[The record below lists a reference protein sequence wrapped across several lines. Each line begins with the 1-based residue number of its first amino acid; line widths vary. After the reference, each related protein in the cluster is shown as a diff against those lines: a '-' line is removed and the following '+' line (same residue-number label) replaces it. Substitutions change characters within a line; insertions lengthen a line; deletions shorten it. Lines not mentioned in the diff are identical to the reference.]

1 MAENFF
7 EEEIHLR
14 DYLRVIFKRRWLIAT
29 VLIIV
34 VATVTIESFRMTPI
48 FRATAQVMIESDN
61 PKVVDIEEVLRVNKT
76 DADYYQTQYGI
87 LKSKALALKV
97 IKFLALKENPEIGN
111 SKKGFSP
118 GAVFHAMV
126 GWLKNLFSS
135 AEAKPDP
142 RLEEDKQNNS
152 LIKAYLGRLKVEPI
166 RQSRLVN
173 VSFEGKDPRMTARI
187 ANAHAQLYIESN
199 IERKFS
205 ASQQAVGWLN
215 QRIKEEEKK
224 LQHSEESLQ
233 AYREKQGL
241 IDIDFGE
248 RQGIILQ
255 SLNDLNAALTNA
267 QTEKIEKMQLY
278 SELQKFSGRPELAES
293 LPAVVGNPLIQELQ
307 ANYIALSGEYSKLSQ
322 KYGPEHP
329 TMVRLSSEMRGVRE
343 KIAQEVR
350 KIARSIETEARLAS
364 DKEKAILAA
373 MEAKKKEALNLN
385 QKQIKYDVLK
395 READTTRALF
405 ESLLKRAKE
414 ATITE
419 GLNITNIVVVD
430 PARVP
435 ETPVKP
441 KKVQNILLALI
452 VGLTLGIGL
461 AFFLEYLDNTIKTP
475 DEVER
480 YLKIPLLGVVGSF
493 PTNSPDPKKKEMITH
508 VEPKSTIAE
517 AFRTIRTNL
526 LFSSPDVEKKV
537 LLITSVLP
545 LEGKTILASNLA
557 VTFAKMG
564 KNVLLIDAD
573 LRRPRIHA
581 VFDLERGKGLSA
593 LLVGGESLIRN
604 TDIPGLKVITSGA
617 LPPNPAELLNSKK
630 MKEIIERARAQYDLI
645 IIDSPPI
652 LSVTDP
658 AILATFSDGVVVTIR
673 ASSTP
678 RPAIKKG
685 VQQLSEVGGKVLGCV
700 LNDVNFEKESYYYS
714 NYRYYYHYYYHAY
727 GEEDGKKPGH
737 VGAQRVAPNRQESEA
752 KLRKS

>member
-14 DYLRVIFKRRWLIAT
+14 DYLRVIFKRRWLIVT
-29 VLIIV
+29 ILLIV
-34 VATVTIESFRMTPI
+34 VVSVTIESFRMTPI

-97 IKFLALKENPEIGN
+97 IKFLTLKENPEIGD
-111 SKKGFSP
+111 SKKGFSL
-118 GAVFHAMV
+118 GAAFHEMV

-135 AEAKPDP
+135 AEEKLDP
-142 RLEEDKQNNS
+142 QLEEDKENNS
-152 LIKAYLGRLKVEPI
+152 LIKAYLSRLKVEPI

-173 VSFEGKDPRMTARI
+173 VSFEGKDPRMVAGI

-255 SLNDLNAALTNA
+255 SLNDLNTALTIA

-278 SELQKFSGRPELAES
+278 SELQKFSGQPELAES
-293 LPAVVGNPLIQELQ
+293 LPAVVQNPLIQELK
-307 ANYIALSGEYSKLSQ
+307 ANYIALSGEYSKLSR
-322 KYGPEHP
+322 KYGLEHP

-350 KIARSIETEARLAS
+350 KIAQSIETESRLAS

-373 MEAKKKEALNLN
+373 METKKKEALNLN
-385 QKQIKYDVLK
+385 QKQIKYDVLR

-414 ATITE
+414 ATLTE
-419 GLNITNIVVVD
+419 GLNVTNIVVVD

-441 KKVQNILLALI
+441 KKAQNTLLALI
-452 VGLTLGIGL
+452 TGLTLGIGL

-493 PTNSPDPKKKEMITH
+493 LTNSPDPKKKEMITQ

-545 LEGKTILASNLA
+545 LEGKTVLASNLA
-557 VTFAKMG
+557 ITFATMG

-593 LLVGGESLIRN
+593 LLVGGESTIRN
-604 TDIPGLKVITSGA
+604 TDIPSLKVITSGA

-685 VQQLSEVGGKVLGCV
+685 IQQLSEVGGKVLGCV

-727 GEEDGKKPGH
+727 GEEEGKKP
-737 VGAQRVAPNRQESEA
+737 RVRKQKTGERKQESEA

>member
-14 DYLRVIFKRRWLIAT
+14 DYLRVIIKRRWLIAT

-34 VATVTIESFRMTPI
+34 VVSVTIESFRMTPI

-76 DADYYQTQYGI
+76 DEDYYQTQYGI

-97 IKFLALKENPEIGN
+97 IKFLNLKENAEIGG
-111 SKKGFSP
+111 SKKGFSL

-142 RLEEDKQNNS
+142 QMKEDKENNS
-152 LIKAYLGRLKVEPI
+152 LIEAYLGRLKVEPI
-166 RQSRLVN
+166 RQSRLVD
-173 VSFEGKDPRMTARI
+173 VSFEGKDPRMTAKI

-224 LQHSEESLQ
+224 LQTSEESLQ
-233 AYREKQGL
+233 VYREKQGL

-255 SLNDLNAALTNA
+255 SLNDLNAALTKA

-278 SELQKFSGRPELAES
+278 SELQKFSGRPELVES
-293 LPAVVGNPLIQELQ
+293 LPAVVQNSLIQGLK

-322 KYGPEHP
+322 KYGSEHP
-329 TMVRLSSEMRGVRE
+329 NMVRLSSEMHGTRE

-350 KIARSIETEARLAS
+350 KIAQSIETEARLAS

-373 MEAKKKEALNLN
+373 METKKKEALDLN
-385 QKQIKYDVLK
+385 QKQIKYDALK
-395 READTTRALF
+395 REVDTTRSLF
-405 ESLLKRAKE
+405 ESLLKRTKE
-414 ATITE
+414 ATLTE
-419 GLNITNIVVVD
+419 GLNVTNIVVVD

-435 ETPVKP
+435 EAPVKP
-441 KKVQNILLALI
+441 KKAQNILLALI
-452 VGLTLGIGL
+452 TGLTLGIGL

-480 YLKIPLLGVVGSF
+480 YLKIPLLGVVGSL
-493 PTNSPDPKKKEMITH
+493 PTNSPDPKKKEMISLI
-508 VEPKSTIAE
+508 EPKSTIAE

-545 LEGKTILASNLA
+545 LEGKTVLASNLA
-557 VTFAKMG
+557 ITFATMG

-573 LRRPRIHA
+573 MRRPRIHT
-581 VFDLERGKGLSA
+581 VFALERGKGLSA
-593 LLVGGESLIRN
+593 LLTGGESTIRN
-604 TDIPGLKVITSGA
+604 TDIPSLKVITSGA

-630 MKEIIERARAQYDLI
+630 MKELIERTRAQYDLI

-658 AILATFSDGVVVTIR
+658 AILATFSDGTVVTIR

-685 VQQLSEVGGKVLGCV
+685 IQQLSEVGGKVLGCV

-714 NYRYYYHYYYHAY
+714 NYRYYYHYYYHPY
-727 GEEDGKKPGH
+727 EEEGSKKPGARNQKPG
-737 VGAQRVAPNRQESEA
+737 VRSQKQ
-752 KLRKS
+752 

>member
-14 DYLRVIFKRRWLIAT
+14 DYLRVVFKRRWLIVT
-29 VLIIV
+29 VLLIV
-34 VATVTIESFRMTPI
+34 VVSVTIESFRMTPI
-48 FRATAQVMIESDN
+48 FRATVQVMIESDN

-76 DADYYQTQYGI
+76 DEDYYQTQYGI

-97 IKFLALKENPEIGN
+97 IKSLTLKENAEFGG
-111 SKKGFSP
+111 SKKGFSL
-118 GAVFHAMV
+118 GAVFHGMV
-126 GWLKNLFSS
+126 GWLKTLFSS
-135 AEAKPDP
+135 ADAKPDP
-142 RLEEDKQNNS
+142 QLEEDKENNS
-152 LIKAYLGRLKVEPI
+152 LIRAYLGRLSVEPI
-166 RQSRLVN
+166 RLSRLVN
-173 VSFEGKDPRMTARI
+173 VSFEGKDPQMAARI
-187 ANAHAQLYIESN
+187 ANAHAQFFIESN

-205 ASQQAVGWLN
+205 ASQAAVGWLN

-233 AYREKQGL
+233 IYREKQGL

-255 SLNDLNAALTNA
+255 SLNDLNAALTKA

-293 LPAVVGNPLIQELQ
+293 LPPVVQNSLIQGLK

-329 TMVRLSSEMRGVRE
+329 NMVRLSSEMQGVRG

-350 KIARSIETEARLAS
+350 KIAQSIETESRLAS

-373 MEAKKKEALNLN
+373 METKKKEALDLN
-385 QKQIKYDVLK
+385 QKQIKYDALK
-395 READTTRALF
+395 REVDITRSLF

-414 ATITE
+414 AAVTE
-419 GLNITNIVVVD
+419 GLNVTNIVVVD

-441 KKVQNILLALI
+441 KKAQNILLALI
-452 VGLTLGIGL
+452 TGLTLGIGL
-461 AFFLEYLDNTIKTP
+461 AFFFEYLDNTIKTP

-493 PTNSPDPKKKEMITH
+493 PTDSTDPKEKEMITH
-508 VEPKSTIAE
+508 LEPQSTIAE

-526 LFSSPDVEKKV
+526 LFSSPDIEKKV
-537 LLITSVLP
+537 LLVTSVLP
-545 LEGKTILASNLA
+545 LEGKTVLASNLA
-557 VTFAKMG
+557 ITFAKMG

-573 LRRPRIHA
+573 LRRPRIHT

-593 LLVGGESLIRN
+593 LLVGGESTIKN
-604 TDIPGLKVITSGA
+604 TDIPSLKVITSGA

-630 MKEIIERARAQYDLI
+630 MKEFIERAREQYDII

-658 AILATFSDGVVVTIR
+658 AILATFSDGVVITIR

-685 VQQLSEVGGKVLGCV
+685 IQQLSEVGGKVLGCI

-714 NYRYYYHYYYHAY
+714 NYRYYYHYYYHSY
-727 GEEDGKKPGH
+727 GEEDSKKPGH
-737 VGAQRVAPNRQESEA
+737 RSQKS
-752 KLRKS
+752 KLET

>member
-1 MAENFF
+1 MA
-7 EEEIHLR
+7 
-14 DYLRVIFKRRWLIAT
+14 
-29 VLIIV
+29 
-34 VATVTIESFRMTPI
+34 
-48 FRATAQVMIESDN
+48 
-61 PKVVDIEEVLRVNKT
+61 
-76 DADYYQTQYGI
+76 
-87 LKSKALALKV
+87 
-97 IKFLALKENPEIGN
+97 
-111 SKKGFSP
+111 
-118 GAVFHAMV
+118 
-126 GWLKNLFSS
+126 
-135 AEAKPDP
+135 
-142 RLEEDKQNNS
+142 
-152 LIKAYLGRLKVEPI
+152 
-166 RQSRLVN
+166 
-173 VSFEGKDPRMTARI
+173 ARI

-205 ASQQAVGWLN
+205 ASQEAVGWLN

-233 AYREKQGL
+233 IYREQQGL

-255 SLNDLNAALTNA
+255 SLNDLNAALTRA

-293 LPAVVGNPLIQELQ
+293 LPPVVQNSLIQGLK

-329 TMVRLSSEMRGVRE
+329 NMVRLSSEMRGVRE

-350 KIARSIETEARLAS
+350 KIAQSIETESRLAS

-373 MEAKKKEALNLN
+373 METKKKEALDLN
-385 QKQIKYDVLK
+385 QKQIKYDALK
-395 READTTRALF
+395 REVDITRSLF

-414 ATITE
+414 AAVTE
-419 GLNITNIVVVD
+419 GLNVTNLVVVD

-441 KKVQNILLALI
+441 KKAQNILLALI
-452 VGLTLGIGL
+452 TGLTLGIGL

-480 YLKIPLLGVVGSF
+480 YLKIPLLGVVGSL
-493 PTNSPDPKKKEMITH
+493 PTNSTDPKKKEMITH
-508 VEPKSTIAE
+508 TEPKSTIAE

-526 LFSSPDVEKKV
+526 LFSSPDIEKKV

-545 LEGKTILASNLA
+545 LEGKTLMASNLA
-557 VTFAKMG
+557 ITFAKMG

-573 LRRPRIHA
+573 MRRPRIHS
-581 VFDLERGKGLSA
+581 VFYLERDKGLSA
-593 LLVGGESLIRN
+593 LLTGGESTIKN
-604 TDIPGLKVITSGA
+604 TDIPSLKVITAGA

-630 MKEIIERARAQYDLI
+630 MQELIERAREQYDLV

-685 VQQLSEVGGKVLGCV
+685 IQQLSEVGGKVLGCV

-714 NYRYYYHYYYHAY
+714 NYRYYYHYYYHPY
-727 GEEDGKKPGH
+727 EEEGSKKPG
-737 VGAQRVAPNRQESEA
+737 GRNRG
-752 KLRKS
+752 

>member
-1 MAENFF
+1 MAESFF

-29 VLIIV
+29 VLLLV
-34 VATVTIESFRMTPI
+34 VVSVTIESFRMIPI
-48 FRATAQVMIESDN
+48 FRATAQVMIETDN
-61 PKVVDIEEVLRVNKT
+61 PKVVDIEEVLRVSNT
-76 DADYYQTQYGI
+76 AQDYYQTQYGI

-97 IKFLALKENPEIGN
+97 IKFLNLKDNPEIGN
-111 SKKGFSP
+111 SKNGFSL
-118 GAVFHAMV
+118 GAVFHGMV
-126 GWLKNLFSS
+126 GWLKNLTSS
-135 AEAKPDP
+135 ADAKPDP
-142 RLEEDKQNNS
+142 QLEEDKENNS
-152 LIKAYLGRLKVEPI
+152 LIKAYLGRLSVEPI

-173 VSFEGKDPRMTARI
+173 VSFEGKDPQMVARI

-199 IERKFS
+199 LERKFS
-205 ASQQAVGWLN
+205 ASQAAVGWLN

-224 LQHSEESLQ
+224 LQRSEESLQ

-241 IDIDFGE
+241 IDLDFGE

-255 SLNDLNAALTNA
+255 SLNDFNAALTRA
-267 QTEKIEKMQLY
+267 QTEKIEKQQLY

-293 LPAVVGNPLIQELQ
+293 LSVVVQNSLIQGLK

-329 TMVRLSSEMRGVRE
+329 NMARLSSEMQGVRE

-350 KIARSIETEARLAS
+350 KIAQSIETESRLAS
-364 DKEKAILAA
+364 DKEKAIIAA
-373 MEAKKKEALNLN
+373 MEVKKKEALDLN

-395 READTTRALF
+395 READTTRSLF
-405 ESLLKRAKE
+405 ESLLKRTKE
-414 ATITE
+414 ATLTE
-419 GLNITNIVVVD
+419 GLNVTNIVVVD

-441 KKVQNILLALI
+441 KKAQNILLALI
-452 VGLTLGIGL
+452 TGLTLGIGL

-493 PTNSPDPKKKEMITH
+493 PTDSTDSKKKEMITH
-508 VEPKSTIAE
+508 IEPKSTIAE

-526 LFSSPDVEKKV
+526 LFSSPDIEKKV

-545 LEGKTILASNLA
+545 LEGKTLLASNLA
-557 VTFAKMG
+557 ITFAKMG

-573 LRRPRIHA
+573 LRGPRIHT
-581 VFDLERGKGLSA
+581 VFDLEKSKGLSA
-593 LLVGGESLIRN
+593 LLTGGESAIKN
-604 TDIPGLKVITSGA
+604 TDIPSLTVITSGA

-630 MKEIIERARAQYDLI
+630 MKELIERVRAQYDLI
-645 IIDSPPI
+645 VIDSPPI

-658 AILATFSDGVVVTIR
+658 VILATFADGVVVTIR

-685 VQQLSEVGGKVLGCV
+685 IQQLSEVGGKVLGCV

-727 GEEDGKKPGH
+727 GEEGTNKPGGRSH
-737 VGAQRVAPNRQESEA
+737 KSGARSQKS
-752 KLRKS
+752 KLEP

>member
-29 VLIIV
+29 VLLIV
-34 VATVTIESFRMTPI
+34 VVTVTIESFRMTPI

-97 IKFLALKENPEIGN
+97 IKSLILKENPEFGGL
-111 SKKGFSP
+111 KKGFSL

-126 GWLKNLFSS
+126 GGLKNLFSS
-135 AEAKPDP
+135 ADAKTDP
-142 RLEEDKQNNS
+142 QLEEDKENNS
-152 LIKAYLGRLKVEPI
+152 LIKAYLSRLSVEPI

-173 VSFEGKDPRMTARI
+173 VSFEGKDPQMTAKI

-205 ASQQAVGWLN
+205 ASQEAVGWLN

-224 LQHSEESLQ
+224 LQRSEESLQ

-255 SLNDLNAALTNA
+255 SLNDLNAALTKA

-278 SELQKFSGRPELAES
+278 SELQKFSGRPELVES

-322 KYGPEHP
+322 KYGSEHP
-329 TMVRLSSEMRGVRE
+329 TMVRLSSEMQGVRG

-350 KIARSIETEARLAS
+350 KIAQSIETESRLAS
-364 DKEKAILAA
+364 DKEKAIIAA
-373 MEAKKKEALNLN
+373 MEVKKKEALNLN

-395 READTTRALF
+395 READTTRTLF

-414 ATITE
+414 ATVTE
-419 GLNITNIVVVD
+419 GLNITNIVIVD

-475 DEVER
+475 DEVEH

-493 PTNSPDPKKKEMITH
+493 STNSAGPKKKEIITQL
-508 VEPKSTIAE
+508 EPKSTIAE

-526 LFSSPDVEKKV
+526 LFSSPDIEKKV

-545 LEGKTILASNLA
+545 LEGKTVLASNLA
-557 VTFAKMG
+557 ITFATMG

-573 LRRPRIHA
+573 LRRPRIHT
-581 VFDLERGKGLSA
+581 VFDLERTKGLSA
-593 LLVGGESLIRN
+593 FLTGGESLIKN

-630 MKEIIERARAQYDLI
+630 MKEFLERARAQYDLI
-645 IIDSPPI
+645 VIDSPPI

-678 RPAIKKG
+678 RPPIKRG
-685 VQQLSEVGGKVLGCV
+685 IQQLSEVGGKVLGCV

-714 NYRYYYHYYYHAY
+714 NYRYYYHYYYHSY
-727 GEEDGKKPGH
+727 GEEGDKKPG
-737 VGAQRVAPNRQESEA
+737 VRSQKSKGEA
-752 KLRKS
+752 RTLNL

>member
-1 MAENFF
+1 MTLEPLDLWILFMAENFF

-29 VLIIV
+29 VLLIV
-34 VATVTIESFRMTPI
+34 VVTVTIESFRMTPI

-87 LKSKALALKV
+87 LKSKALVLKV
-97 IKFLALKENPEIGN
+97 IKSLTLKENPEFAGLKN
-111 SKKGFSP
+111 GFSLRAIFQ
-118 GAVFHAMV
+118 GII
-126 GWLKNLFSS
+126 GWLKNIFSS
-135 AEAKPDP
+135 AEAKTDP
-142 RLEEDKQNNS
+142 QLEEDKENNF
-152 LIKAYLGRLKVEPI
+152 LIKSYLGRLRIEPI

-173 VSFEGKDPRMTARI
+173 VSFEAKNPQLAARI
-187 ANAHAQLYIESN
+187 ANAHAQLFIESN

-215 QRIKEEEKK
+215 QSIKEEEKK

-255 SLNDLNAALTNA
+255 SLNDLNAALTKA

-278 SELQKFSGRPELAES
+278 TELQKFSGRPELVES

-329 TMVRLSSEMRGVRE
+329 NMVRLSSEMRGVRE

-350 KIARSIETEARLAS
+350 KIAQSIETESRLAS
-364 DKEKAILAA
+364 DKEKAIIAA
-373 MEAKKKEALNLN
+373 MEVKKKEALDLN

-395 READTTRALF
+395 READTTRSLF

-414 ATITE
+414 ATVTE
-419 GLNITNIVVVD
+419 GLNITNIAVVD

-441 KKVQNILLALI
+441 KKLQNIFLALI
-452 VGLTLGIGL
+452 VGFTLGIGL

-475 DEVER
+475 DEVEH
-480 YLKIPLLGVVGSF
+480 YLNIPLLGVVGSF
-493 PTNSPDPKKKEMITH
+493 STNSTGLKKKEIITH
-508 VEPKSTIAE
+508 AEPKSTIAE

-526 LFSSPDVEKKV
+526 LFSSPDLEKKV

-545 LEGKTILASNLA
+545 LEGKTLLASNLA
-557 VTFAKMG
+557 ITFATMG

-573 LRRPRIHA
+573 LRRPRIHT
-581 VFDLERGKGLSA
+581 VFDLEKGKGLSA
-593 LLVGGESLIRN
+593 LLTGGESTIKN
-604 TDIPGLKVITSGA
+604 TDIPGLKIITSGA

-630 MKEIIERARAQYDLI
+630 MKEMIERAREQYDVI
-645 IIDSPPI
+645 VIDSPPI

-658 AILATFSDGVVVTIR
+658 AILSTLVDGVVVVVK

-685 VQQLSEVGGKVLGCV
+685 IKQLSEVGGKVLGCV

-714 NYRYYYHYYYHAY
+714 NYRYYYHYYYHSY
-727 GEEDGKKPGH
+727 GEEGDKKPAG
-737 VGAQRVAPNRQESEA
+737 R
-752 KLRKS
+752 LRSQKS

>member
-1 MAENFF
+1 MVENFF

-29 VLIIV
+29 VLLIV
-34 VATVTIESFRMTPI
+34 VVTVTIESFRMTPI

-61 PKVVDIEEVLRVNKT
+61 PKVIDIEEVLRVNKT

-97 IKFLALKENPEIGN
+97 IKSLTLKENAEFAG
-111 SKKGFSP
+111 SKNGFSP
-118 GAVFHAMV
+118 GAIFRGMI
-126 GWLKNLFSS
+126 GWLKHLFSS
-135 AEAKPDP
+135 AEAKTDP
-142 RLEEDKQNNS
+142 RQEEEKENNS
-152 LIKAYLGRLKVEPI
+152 LIKSYLGRLSIDPI

-173 VSFEGKDPRMTARI
+173 VSFEAENPQMAARI
-187 ANAHAQLYIESN
+187 ANSHAQLFIESN

-224 LQHSEESLQ
+224 LQHNEESLQ

-241 IDIDFGE
+241 VDIDFGE

-255 SLNDLNAALTNA
+255 SLNDLNAALTKA
-267 QTEKIEKMQLY
+267 QTEKIEKTQLY
-278 SELQKFSGRPELAES
+278 SELQKLSGRPELVES
-293 LPAVVGNPLIQELQ
+293 LSAIVQNSLIQGLK
-307 ANYIALSGEYSKLSQ
+307 ANYIALSGEYAKLSQ

-329 TMVRLSSEMRGVRE
+329 TMVRLSSEMQGVRG

-350 KIARSIETEARLAS
+350 KIAQSIETESRLAS

-373 MEAKKKEALNLN
+373 METKKKEALALN

-414 ATITE
+414 ATITD
-419 GLNITNIVVVD
+419 GLNITNIAVVD

-435 ETPVKP
+435 ERPVKP

-452 VGLTLGIGL
+452 VGFTLGIGL

-475 DEVER
+475 DEVEH

-493 PTNSPDPKKKEMITH
+493 YTNSTGPKKKEIITQ

-526 LFSSPDVEKKV
+526 LFSSPDIEKKV

-545 LEGKTILASNLA
+545 LEGKTVLASNLA
-557 VTFAKMG
+557 ITFATMG

-573 LRRPRIHA
+573 LRRPRIHT
-581 VFDLERGKGLSA
+581 VFDLERNKGLSA
-593 LLVGGESLIRN
+593 LLTGGESLIKN
-604 TDIPGLKVITSGA
+604 TDIPSLKVITSGT

-658 AILATFSDGVVVTIR
+658 VILATFSDGTVVTIR

-685 VQQLSEVGGKVLGCV
+685 IQQLSEVGGKVLGCV

-727 GEEDGKKPGH
+727 EEESSKKSDVKSRKSG
-737 VGAQRVAPNRQESEA
+737 VRRQEPNINP
-752 KLRKS
+752 